1 MITEKKKQDKD
12 IEKNARLSKVT
23 YINKW
28 IEGWLDGQIQKC
40 SKNVFVDCS
49 CRYAGV
55 PCKIYSILIFE
66 NFYNKILREIHY
78 EKEQLDIK
86 ESTKKKYKNWA
97 NIYKA
102 DSHQQRT
109 KYFERRHDMSLT
121 FTPLIS
127 LSIEKQKPNKTALSK
142 FGNKQKLSHHEYT
155 TQLMRMAV

>member
-86 ESTKKKYKNWA
+86 ESTKKK
-97 NIYKA
+97 
-102 DSHQQRT
+102 
-109 KYFERRHDMSLT
+109 
-121 FTPLIS
+121 
-127 LSIEKQKPNKTALSK
+127 
-142 FGNKQKLSHHEYT
+142 
-155 TQLMRMAV
+155 V